1 MSVRKLTARICGSL
15 VLLCGL
21 ASANAQEHFPLADP
35 FEFDPDFRWF
45 EPIYD
50 ADLADMKPKKRANY
64 GWFATYDR
72 LNLYGTRPELE
83 NNQQGLESG
92 MDSGWGHRYEIGYML
107 PDADS
112 GWMFSWVNNGVG
124 EFFTVRQER
133 GNRINEDALD
143 EDGATNPAPPF
154 GFEAIPGISNNL
166 GFNYRFVDVQDTLN
180 VFDFNSYEL
189 SKTWR
194 LEPYH
199 YGGILEP
206 LVGVRWFRIDDTN
219 ADSNFISSN
228 DPAQIAFPTLVTQ
241 FGNSAEQLTI
251 DTALTENEAVTAQL
265 GFRYF
270 KFIDRFTVSS
280 DFRVFSGVNFQS
292 TSATRYVE
300 TTVYDTDEPILQ
312 GDEVERILYSQTA
325 PVHSRNDEFF
335 LGFDV
340 RGEVAYQLTRMISV
354 RGGFQLIDVARG
366 LWRGGD
372 ADNGI
377 LRGGDNDQDLQ
388 MVGATF
394 GITLNR

>member
-21 ASANAQEHFPLADP
+21 ASANAQEHLPLADP

-50 ADLADMKPKKRANY
+50 ADLADMKPKKRANH
-64 GWFATYDR
+64 GWFASYDR
-72 LNLYGTRPELE
+72 LNLYGSRPELE
-83 NNQQGLESG
+83 SNAQGLESG
-92 MDSGWGHRYEIGYML
+92 LDSGWGHRYEIGYML
-107 PDADS
+107 PTEDN
-112 GWMFSWVNNGVG
+112 GWLFSWVNNGVG

-133 GNRINEDALD
+133 ANRINEDQL
-143 EDGATNPAPPF
+143 EGEATNAAPPF
-154 GFEAIPGISNNL
+154 GFEAIPGVANNL
-166 GFNYRFVDVQDTLN
+166 GYNYRFVDVQDTLN
-180 VFDFNSYEL
+180 VFEFDSYEL
-189 SKTWR
+189 SKSWR

-206 LVGVRWFRIDDTN
+206 LVGIRWFRINDTN
-219 ADSNFISSN
+219 ADSNFVSSN
-228 DPAQIAFPTLVTQ
+228 DPTQIAFPTFVTE
-241 FGNSAEQLTI
+241 FGGLSEQLTI
-251 DTALTENEAVTAQL
+251 DTAITDNEAITGQL

-270 KFIDRFTVSS
+270 KFIDRFTVST

-292 TSATRYVE
+292 SYASKYIE
-300 TTVYDTDEPILQ
+300 TTVYDVDTGLIEQ
-312 GDEVERILYSQTA
+312 GDEVARILYSQTE
-325 PVHSRNDEFF
+325 PVYSRNDEFF

-340 RGEVAYQLTRMISV
+340 RGEVAYQLTKMISI

-372 ADNGI
+372 LNNGI